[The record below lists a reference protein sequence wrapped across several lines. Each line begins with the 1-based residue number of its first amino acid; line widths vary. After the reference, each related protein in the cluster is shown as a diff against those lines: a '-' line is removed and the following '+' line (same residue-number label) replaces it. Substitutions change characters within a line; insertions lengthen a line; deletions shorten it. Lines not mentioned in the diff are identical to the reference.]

1 MQPLTLRTACG
12 LFAML
17 TVPGRMFAAE
27 LHVPG
32 DHPTL
37 QAALAAAASGTTIHV
52 AAGVYME
59 ALAVQ
64 GKHVAIRGAGAD
76 LTILDGSGLGQRV
89 LEVAADASVTLAG
102 LTLQNSASD
111 GDGGA
116 VLCAGPLTAVACH
129 FSGNQGFR
137 GGAIA
142 SLAGQL
148 TVVNCTFSGNGASSG
163 GAVFSAGE
171 VALINSVFWGNGA
184 AGLGG
189 GVAAFRG
196 SVTGCT
202 LVDNTAGAGGGL
214 AVGFGGAV
222 PVANSILWGN
232 TAAFTAF
239 AQLYSGG
246 QVVACNVEGG
256 WAGEGNLNADPR
268 FVDRTGGDFRLAAD
282 SPCRNAGHNA
292 WVPADVIDLDE
303 DGDTAEPLPWDG
315 EGLAR
320 VAEAVVDM
328 GAYEFQPSGPT
339 LSERVKGLQ
348 VALEDLVAAGVR
360 LPANGRPL
368 AAKLETASAC
378 LVDGDFASAIDA
390 LTAFHNQVR
399 AFGRTG
405 RLPME
410 AATAL
415 MAETLDLIAQL
426 GG

>member
-17 TVPGRMFAAE
+17 TIPSGVLAAE

-32 DHPTL
+32 DYPTL
-37 QAALAAAASGTTIHV
+37 QTALAAAGSGTTIHV
-52 AAGVYME
+52 AAGVYGE
-59 ALAVQ
+59 PLVVQ
-64 GKHVAIRGAGAD
+64 GKRVIIRGAGAD
-76 LTILDGSGLGQRV
+76 LTVLDGSGLGQRV

-116 VLCAGPLTAVACH
+116 VHCAGELTAVACQ

-142 SLAGQL
+142 STAGKL
-148 TVVNCTFSGNGASSG
+148 ILVNCAFAGNWASSG
-163 GAVFSAGE
+163 GAAFSAGE
-171 VALINSVFWGNGA
+171 MTLINSVLWGNGA

-202 LVDNTAGAGGGL
+202 LVDNAAGAGGGL

-232 TAAFTAF
+232 TAAFAAF
-239 AQLYSGG
+239 AQMYSGG
-246 QVVACNVEGG
+246 LVTACNVEGG
-256 WAGEGNLNADPR
+256 WAGEGNLDADPR
-268 FVDRTGGDFRLAAD
+268 FVDRTAGDFRLAAD
-282 SPCRNAGHNA
+282 SPCRNAGNNA
-292 WVPADVIDLDE
+292 WVPTDLVDLDA
-303 DGDTAEPLPWDG
+303 DGDAAEPLPLDI

-320 VAEAVVDM
+320 VAEDIVDM
-328 GAYEFQPSGPT
+328 GAHEFQPAGPT
-339 LSERVKGLQ
+339 PIDRVRALQ
-348 VALEDLVAAGVR
+348 AAVQDLVAAGVR

-368 AAKLETASAC
+368 TAKLDAVTAC
-378 LVDGDFASAIDA
+378 LTAGDFTGAIDA

-405 RLPME
+405 RLSVE
-410 AATAL
+410 TAAAL
-415 MAETLDLIAQL
+415 LAETLSLITQL